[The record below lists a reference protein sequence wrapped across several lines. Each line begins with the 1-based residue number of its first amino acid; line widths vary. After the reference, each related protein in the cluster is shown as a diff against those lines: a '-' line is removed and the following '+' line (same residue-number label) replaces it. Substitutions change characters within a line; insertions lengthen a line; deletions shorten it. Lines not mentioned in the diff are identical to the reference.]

1 MTDPASRLTAPPVD
15 LLTQPKPQAVGG
27 RTRQEIESTAK
38 AFEAAMISSLL
49 GEMFKGVETPA
60 PFGGG
65 HGEEAFRSFLTEAI
79 GKQMAA
85 GGGLGLADDLTRS
98 MLKMQGLE

>member
-1 MTDPASRLTAPPVD
+1 MLPPAAPPLD
-15 LLTQPKPQAVGG
+15 LLARAAPEAAGG
-27 RTRQEIESTAK
+27 RTREEIAKTAQ
-38 AFEAAMISSLL
+38 AFEASMIASLM
-49 GEMFKGVETPA
+49 GEMFKGVEVSA

-79 GKQMAA
+79 AKQMAA
-85 GGGLGLADDLTRS
+85 GGGLGLADDLTRA

>member
-1 MTDPASRLTAPPVD
+1 MQAPPLPVD
-15 LLTQPKPQAVGG
+15 MLKPANLPARSG
-27 RTRQEIESTAK
+27 RSREEIETTAK

-49 GEMFKGVETPA
+49 GEMFKGVEVSA

-65 HGEEAFRSFLTEAI
+65 HGEDAFRSFLTEAI